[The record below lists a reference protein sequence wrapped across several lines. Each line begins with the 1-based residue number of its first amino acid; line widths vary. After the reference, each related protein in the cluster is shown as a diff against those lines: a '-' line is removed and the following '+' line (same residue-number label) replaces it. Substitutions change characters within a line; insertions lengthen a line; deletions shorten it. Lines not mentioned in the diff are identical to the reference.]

1 MPETTLFESC
11 VVIVKPGFVH
21 LTDKIKQAL
30 IEHRY
35 HIITEK
41 TVQLSQKSANELI
54 MNLRKTTTSIGD
66 MKRYVEAYSQEPIHI
81 FCISKVF
88 AKQ

>member
-21 LTDKIKQAL
+21 LIYKIKQAL

-35 HIITEK
+35 HIIMEK
-41 TVQLSQKSANELI
+41 TVQLSQKSAYELI
-54 MNLRKTTTSIGD
+54 MNLRKTSTSTGD
-66 MKRYVEAYSQEPIHI
+66 LKRYV
-81 FCISKVF
+81 
-88 AKQ
+88 